1 MLLHISPTKL
11 ISDLQREFN
20 NSLPF
25 LKLEFYPFKK
35 SGLSAAYKYPGKRV
49 GECQAG
55 IVDGTLD
62 IHPEMKVSELENT
75 LKDKF
80 KLNAQVFRSSGSL
93 WLQTTMTDHWT
104 LQKQNDH
111 GMELS
116 QHEKQPKLNGNDLDI
131 EDYN

>member
-1 MLLHISPTKL
+1 MVLHISPTKL
-11 ISDLQREFN
+11 ITDVQKEFN
-20 NSLPF
+20 NSFPF
-25 LKLEFYPFKK
+25 LKLEFYPFKNGGVNV
-35 SGLSAAYKYPGKRV
+35 SIKYPGKRV
-49 GECQAG
+49 GECQSVV
-55 IVDGTLD
+55 VDGMLD
-62 IHPEMKVSELENT
+62 VYPEMKVSELESA

-116 QHEKQPKLNGNDLDI
+116 QHERQPGIKANDLDI